1 MRIVKYVIDQL
12 GLSLQGFVSHP
23 HQTLKEWTFPQTL
36 KHVQAQRRKNS
47 PELEL
52 AWNSKT
58 GRCTALALK
67 VSGRL
72 EEKGPDTFCF
82 EHFNM
87 TSGRAGHRLSRC
99 RKTGVVINFSST
111 VGAAM
116 VPELTDWILV
126 GNVKCKFD
134 GSQSWTE
141 ITRSGASNLALEDEG
156 VFGVPF
162 AFLMPGTETDTE
174 EESNNHP

>member
-1 MRIVKYVIDQL
+1 
-12 GLSLQGFVSHP
+12 
-23 HQTLKEWTFPQTL
+23 
-36 KHVQAQRRKNS
+36 
-47 PELEL
+47 
-52 AWNSKT
+52 
-58 GRCTALALK
+58 
-67 VSGRL
+67 
-72 EEKGPDTFCF
+72 
-82 EHFNM
+82 M

-99 RKTGVVINFSST
+99 RKTGVVIDSSST

-156 VFGVPF
+156 VFVVPF

-174 EESNNHP
+174 EEPTNHP